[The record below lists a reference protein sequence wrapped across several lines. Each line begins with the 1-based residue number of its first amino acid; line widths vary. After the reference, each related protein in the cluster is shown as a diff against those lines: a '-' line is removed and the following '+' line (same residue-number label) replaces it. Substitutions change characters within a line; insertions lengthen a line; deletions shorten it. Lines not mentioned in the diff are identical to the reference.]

1 MDFLHHIFAFDA
13 ESPLLFTQFYF
24 WAFFALVYAL
34 YALILEVGHK
44 KKKDKKKDKKNS
56 SDSQTIEQ
64 KEEIKSPKRGKSVT
78 PKDEDKTKKKTTK
91 TTTTTTTKAKQQSTK
106 DEEKPKKRTTTPRKR
121 KTIVK
126 QTAEPQTTPQVKPH
140 LPDLQPETDNRR
152 LHMRNVYLL
161 FVSWFFYYKT
171 SGLFLLILAFV
182 TLSDWIIAGRIHSA
196 ISKNKSYLA
205 KILLALSVT
214 IDLGLLAYFKYAYFF
229 TNMVNDL
236 FGTGFNVFD
245 IFAYIGNGLST
256 NGRFSVDQIILPVGI
271 SFYIFQVISYTA
283 DVFHGRI
290 KPVKNIL
297 DFGFYVSFFPQLVA
311 GPIVRAEE
319 FIPQLYKPF
328 NLSRRYFGLAV
339 FWILNGLAKK
349 IIMSDYLAVN
359 LIDRVFDNPLLFSG
373 FENLFA
379 LFAYSLQVYAD
390 FSGYTDIAIGVA
402 LLMGFYLPKNFDSPY
417 KSKNPQEFWRRWH
430 MSLGR
435 WLKTYLYIPLGGNR
449 RIGFGTYFWMT
460 LIAVVSAALTG
471 WWLWIMI
478 PFAVLILSVF
488 IADRILQRSEL
499 DAKRKLLYSNLNSFI
514 TQVLGGLWHGASWNF
529 IIWGGINGIG
539 MIVNKIWREMN
550 WHVRMLLMM
559 ITTAGICIA
568 DYLWNL
574 PVLRLFAVWAVIVL
588 TGTLI
593 RYIYW
598 LISGEQKGNA
608 ASMVSAKMTNALGNA
623 WAIIQTFTFITFTRL
638 FFRSSSNLDPATANK
653 VAWETAKNMV
663 NQIGGAWS
671 NAIIPDFLYEYRW
684 VVAMFVAGM
693 FIHWLPTNCKRRY
706 RLWFAAMPLWL
717 MVIAVCVAIMVIYQF
732 VTADMQPFIYFQF

>member
-1 MDFLHHIFAFDA
+1 MDFLRHILAFNS

-24 WAFFALVYAL
+24 WAFFALVFAL
-34 YALILEVGHK
+34 FALIM
-44 KKKDKKKDKKNS
+44 S
-56 SDSQTIEQ
+56 
-64 KEEIKSPKRGKSVT
+64 GKSADG
-78 PKDEDKTKKKTTK
+78 K
-91 TTTTTTTKAKQQSTK
+91 S
-106 DEEKPKKRTTTPRKR
+106 
-121 KTIVK
+121 
-126 QTAEPQTTPQVKPH
+126 
-140 LPDLQPETDNRR
+140 R
-152 LHMRNVYLL
+152 LHLRNVYLL

-182 TLSDWIIAGRIHSA
+182 TLSDWIIAGRIKAA
-196 ISKNKSYLA
+196 ISRQQSAFSKF
-205 KILLALSVT
+205 LLALSVT

-236 FGTGFNVFD
+236 FGTGFQVFD
-245 IFAYIGNGLST
+245 IFAYIGNGFADA
-256 NGRFSVDQIILPVGI
+256 GRFSVDTIVLPVGI

-283 DVFHGRI
+283 DVYRGRI
-290 KPVKNIL
+290 QPVKNIL

-319 FIPQLYKPF
+319 FIPQLYKPYR
-328 NLSRRYFGLAV
+328 LSRRVFGVAV

-402 LLMGFYLPKNFDSPY
+402 MLMGFYLPMNFNSPY
-417 KSKNPQEFWRRWH
+417 KSQSPQEFWRRWH

-449 RIGFGTYFWMT
+449 KIGLGTYFWLS
-460 LIAVVSAALTG
+460 LIAFVSAALTG
-471 WWLWIMI
+471 WWWIL
-478 PFAVLILSVF
+478 LIVGTGLACVF
-488 IADRILQRSEL
+488 IWDKITNQQGSLTSRQ
-499 DAKRKLLYSNLNSFI
+499 KLIYANLNSFI

-539 MIVNKIWREMN
+539 MIVEKIWRGMN
-550 WHVRMLLMM
+550 WHVRMVCMSLL
-559 ITTAGICIA
+559 TGG
-568 DYLWNL
+568 LWLAVYYTNL
-574 PVLRLFAVWAVIVL
+574 PAWRLFAVWASALWI
-588 TGTLI
+588 GTTI
-593 RYIYW
+593 RYVYH
-598 LISGEQKGNA
+598 LCKGTDNRI
-608 ASMVSAKMTNALGNA
+608 TNCLSTA
-623 WAIIQTFTFITFTRL
+623 WAVIQTFTFITFTRL
-638 FFRSSSNLDPATANK
+638 FFRSSSNLDPATANE
-653 VAWETAKNMV
+653 VAWATAKNMV

-671 NAIIPDFLYEYRW
+671 NAIIPDFLWEYRW

-693 FIHWLPTNCKRRY
+693 VIHWLPTNWKRRY
-706 RLWFAAMPLWL
+706 RLAFSAMPLWL
-717 MVIAVCVAIMVIYQF
+717 MVIAVCIAIVVIYQF